1 MINTTTIA
9 NSASIR
15 AFTQVFW
22 RENLL
27 RFGGFFCSFSS
38 CFFCFRF
45 SSSIRFL
52 STRDVCLL
60 ILVTCLYVKSL
71 LTLTDGFLKNVLSY
85 VVLYYYVYL
94 CFFLFLLLRITHH
107 TFLAL
112 IHNCKILF
120 CYTRL
125 HNTLPLV

>member
-52 STRDVCLL
+52 STLIFCLF
-60 ILVTCLYVKSL
+60 ILFTSLFLKSL
-71 LTLTDGFLKNVLSY
+71 LPLPVGFLRNFLSSF
-85 VVLYYYVYL
+85 LFFFF
-94 CFFLFLLLRITHH
+94 FFL
-107 TFLAL
+107 
-112 IHNCKILF
+112 LF
-120 CYTRL
+120 SF
-125 HNTLPLV
+125 HS

>member
-9 NSASIR
+9 NSASIKT
-15 AFTQVFW
+15 FTQVFW

-71 LTLTDGFLKNVLSY
+71 LTSTGGFLKNVLSY
-85 VVLYYYVYL
+85 V
-94 CFFLFLLLRITHH
+94 FLFYEFLIIMTH
-107 TFLAL
+107 
-112 IHNCKILF
+112 
-120 CYTRL
+120 
-125 HNTLPLV
+125 

>member
-27 RFGGFFCSFSS
+27 RFGGFFCPFSS

-45 SSSIRFL
+45 SSAILCL
-52 STRDVCLL
+52 SPRDVCLL
-60 ILVTCLYVKSL
+60 ILVTCLYGKSL
-71 LTLTDGFLKNVLSY
+71 LTLTDGFLRNVLSY
-85 VVLYYYVYL
+85 FVLFYE
-94 CFFLFLLLRITHH
+94 CIIIMTH
-107 TFLAL
+107 
-112 IHNCKILF
+112 
-120 CYTRL
+120 
-125 HNTLPLV
+125 